1 MTVTS
6 KLTHSKF
13 CGTKGPRLEIL
24 LTDWEISSNTQVKNR
39 ACVPCM
45 AEQTGVHDV
54 IFHAEGRA
62 YVSDHALELIL
73 PILMPP
79 RACAVHARHMHA
91 RRWHRMGDKCI
102 PAAQNQLLT
111 GILASIMQSSCL
123 FRRNTADSAAC
134 APRYT
139 AAQPCRPAPRM
150 PAHSQNL
157 AWTQNF
163 SKSKMPRSER
173 GRVL

>member
-1 MTVTS
+1 MIVHANAAT
-6 KLTHSKF
+6 
-13 CGTKGPRLEIL
+13 
-24 LTDWEISSNTQVKNR
+24 
-39 ACVPCM
+39 CM
-45 AEQTGVHDV
+45 PG
-54 IFHAEGRA
+54 
-62 YVSDHALELIL
+62 HALELFV
-73 PILMPP
+73 PALMLL
-79 RACAVHARHMHA
+79 RACAVHARCAHA

-134 APRYT
+134 AHRYT

-157 AWTQNF
+157 LNF
-163 SKSKMPRSER
+163 SKSKTERSGTLERSLTFLPTTPRQTKFGKGSCWADSHAQR
-173 GRVL
+173 ADARFG